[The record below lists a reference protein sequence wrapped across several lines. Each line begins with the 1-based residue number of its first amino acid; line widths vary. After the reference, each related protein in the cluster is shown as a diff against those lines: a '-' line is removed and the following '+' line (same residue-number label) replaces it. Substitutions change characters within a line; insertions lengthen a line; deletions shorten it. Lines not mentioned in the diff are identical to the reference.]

1 MLRRSLML
9 VALTTACGGT
19 RSAPPATSPSS
30 TAAQSAPPPPA
41 EPASLRYAAGTGRY
55 KVETS
60 LHMVQDMMGSL
71 QEMSSNMTMILS
83 TSLTDDGG
91 NLLLAATLD
100 SIAVTGSLPTMDASS
115 FASARGKTFRA
126 LFTPA
131 GRPLPPPPSADSADA
146 LAAQL
151 GRGVR
156 EFLAVLPAAIAAGA
170 AWTDTVAENT
180 PIPGGAGSM
189 ATRSVRNN
197 RVVGWE
203 TRDGVRALHL
213 AVNGTFS
220 ITGSGTVQ
228 GGTAVEMSG
237 NGTATSDRWVSA
249 AGVLLT
255 STGVDSTNLTVN
267 VPSVGM
273 SIPIRQ
279 TQRTTITRLP

>member
-1 MLRRSLML
+1 
-9 VALTTACGGT
+9 
-19 RSAPPATSPSS
+19 
-30 TAAQSAPPPPA
+30 
-41 EPASLRYAAGTGRY
+41 
-55 KVETS
+55 
-60 LHMVQDMMGSL
+60 
-71 QEMSSNMTMILS
+71 
-83 TSLTDDGG
+83 
-91 NLLLAATLD
+91 
-100 SIAVTGSLPTMDASS
+100 
-115 FASARGKTFRA
+115 
-126 LFTPA
+126 
-131 GRPLPPPPSADSADA
+131 
-146 LAAQL
+146 
-151 GRGVR
+151 
-156 EFLAVLPAAIAAGA
+156 
-170 AWTDTVAENT
+170 
-180 PIPGGAGSM
+180 M
-189 ATRSVRNN
+189 ATRSIRNN